1 MDPHVR
7 PDLGRRAA
15 SASQRPAP
23 RRAIALREL
32 GLQRI
37 ATTNR
42 WLIAGA
48 IGLSGFFSAVAA
60 LARPGASHRPS
71 AAAGSA
77 ASSGPANSASDPSAQ
92 SANSGGSAGVDPSQ
106 QIQAPDSTPQVD
118 QVPSAPAPVVSGGS

>member
-7 PDLGRRAA
+7 PDPGRRAASA

-37 ATTNR
+37 ATANR

-60 LARPGASHRPS
+60 LARPGVSHHPS

-77 ASSGPANSASDPSAQ
+77 ASSGTASSASDPSAQ
-92 SANSGGSAGVDPSQ
+92 SNDPTQ
-106 QIQAPDSTPQVD
+106 QIQAPDSAPQVD
-118 QVPSAPAPVVSGGS
+118 QVPSAPAPVISGGS